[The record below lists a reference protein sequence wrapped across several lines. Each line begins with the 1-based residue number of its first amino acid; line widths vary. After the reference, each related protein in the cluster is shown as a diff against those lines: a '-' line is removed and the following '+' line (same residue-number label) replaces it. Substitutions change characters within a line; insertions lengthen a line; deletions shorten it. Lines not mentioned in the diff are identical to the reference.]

1 MTESADGSKTEG
13 PRIGREKR
21 TVEKMI
27 RFHCER
33 KHKTISGSLCEDCA
47 DILTYSMQRLNH
59 CQFGEEKPTCRKC
72 TVHCYSPTMREKIRQ
87 VMRFSGPRLAI
98 RMPLDWIRH
107 AFDEKE

>member
-1 MTESADGSKTEG
+1 MTESAEGPQSDG
-13 PRIGREKR
+13 PRIMREKR

-33 KHKTISGSLCEDCA
+33 KHKTEYANLCEDCEE
-47 DILTYSMQRLNH
+47 LLNYSMQRLNH

-72 TVHCYSPTMREKIRQ
+72 TVHCYRPAMREKIRL
-87 VMRFSGPRLAI
+87 VMRFSGPRLAL

-107 AFDEKE
+107 VFDEKE

>member
-1 MTESADGSKTEG
+1 MTESAEG
-13 PRIGREKR
+13 PRIAREKR

-33 KHKTISGSLCEDCA
+33 KHSRKDDNLCEACSTLLD
-47 DILTYSMQRLNH
+47 YSMDRLDR
-59 CQFGEEKPTCRKC
+59 CQFGEKKPTCRKC
-72 TVHCYSPTMREKIRQ
+72 TVHCYRPTKREEIRQ

-107 AFDEKE
+107 AFDEQE

>member
-1 MTESADGSKTEG
+1 MTESAEG
-13 PRIGREKR
+13 PRFDGPRITREKR

-33 KHKTISGSLCEDCA
+33 KHKTESPNLCEDCEELL
-47 DILTYSMQRLNH
+47 DYSLQRLNH

-72 TVHCYSPTMREKIRQ
+72 PVHCYRPSMREKIRL

>member
-1 MTESADGSKTEG
+1 MTETADG
-13 PRIGREKR
+13 PRIAREKR

-33 KHKTISGSLCEDCA
+33 KHSIEGGNLCEACNDLL
-47 DILTYSMQRLNH
+47 DYSMHRLDH

-72 TVHCYSPTMREKIRQ
+72 TVHCYKPSMREQIRQ

-107 AFDEKE
+107 ALDEKE